1 MILIYHFTYSDYIKF
16 IHNIKQ
22 DKYFEFNEDI
32 EKYELIRK
40 SRLNLIY
47 KDIIENL
54 LKDKKRIEK
63 MINKFVESEK
73 ILESEEINFKKEI
86 MRNEKKERKSLEYI
100 KFIRDSRNTRIL
112 YKTQN
117 DMFYLIIYQK
127 SININLPYNILN
139 YCIKINQYS
148 KIQNIEKPLIV
159 PIVIYLKNDKNNY
172 EDKNVNEYFKIT
184 TYDNNIIELKYN
196 LINLRDICDNEK
208 LQNTILEELVYIES
222 LII

>member
-100 KFIRDSRNTRIL
+100 KFIRDSKNTRIL

-148 KIQNIEKPLIV
+148 KIQNIERPLIV

-184 TYDNNIIELKYN
+184 TYDNNMIELKYN

>member
-73 ILESEEINFKKEI
+73 ILESEEINLKKEI
-86 MRNEKKERKSLEYI
+86 MKNEKRERKSLEYI

-127 SININLPYNILN
+127 IININLPYNILN

>member
-100 KFIRDSRNTRIL
+100 KFIRDSKNTRIL

>member
-86 MRNEKKERKSLEYI
+86 MRNEKRERKSLEYI
-100 KFIRDSRNTRIL
+100 KFTRDSRNTRIL
-112 YKTQN
+112 YKTKN

-148 KIQNIEKPLIV
+148 KIQNIERPLIV

-184 TYDNNIIELKYN
+184 TYDNNMIELKYN